1 MAEEKP
7 KIRPLEVVPVQSGG
21 RQGFLL
27 RDPRG
32 LAAQEV
38 MVPADVAFLI
48 SQFDGTH
55 TVREAQLSYVRR
67 FGTLLTSDCIEQ
79 LLAQLEEALLLES
92 PRFRARRS
100 QLEAE
105 FRAHPVRRATHAG
118 KAYAEAAAAF
128 VRDWEPLLEAAS
140 LPHDFTL
147 DSQRPL
153 LIAPHYDMRGAAEG
167 YASAYKLLSGTERP
181 DVVIIL
187 GIAHSGGETPFVLT
201 RKAFETPF
209 GALDSDRELI
219 DHLAAAAPFD
229 VFADEFLH
237 RNEHSIEFQA
247 VMLHFLYREV
257 EPPAIL
263 PILCGSYH
271 RRGPKVSSPQDSE
284 AASTFMGALRDLLA
298 SDPRQVAV
306 IASADLSHIGAR
318 FGDQGPLT
326 QARLELSRRHDTAL
340 LERVQA
346 GDAAGLYQLLAQE
359 KDRYNVCG
367 FPAMYAL
374 LRAASVT
381 EGRLLSYRQA
391 VDPQTQS
398 CVSFASVG
406 LR

>member
-27 RDPRG
+27 RDLQG
-32 LAAQEV
+32 LAAQEI
-38 MVPADVAFLI
+38 MIPADVAFLI

-67 FGTLLTSDCIEQ
+67 FGTLLTSDRIEKLIEQ
-79 LLAQLEEALLLES
+79 LDEALLLDSEH
-92 PRFRARRS
+92 FRARRS

-105 FRAHPVRRATHAG
+105 FRAQPVRRATHAG
-118 KAYAEAAAAF
+118 KAYEEAAATF
-128 VRDWEPLLEAAS
+128 VRDWEPLLDAAP
-140 LPHDFTL
+140 LPHDFAL
-147 DSQRPL
+147 DSRRPL

-167 YASAYKLLSGTERP
+167 YASAYKLLSGIERP
-181 DVVIIL
+181 DAVIIL

-201 RKAFETPF
+201 RKSFETPF
-209 GALDSDRELI
+209 GALDPARELV
-219 DHLAAAAPFD
+219 DHLAAAAQFD

-237 RNEHSIEFQA
+237 RDEHSIEFQA

-271 RRGPKVSSPQDSE
+271 RSGPEVSSPQENE
-284 AASTFMGALRDLLA
+284 AASAFMDALRDLLA
-298 SDPRQVAV
+298 SDSRRVAV

-318 FGDQGPLT
+318 FGDQRSLT
-326 QARLELSRRHDTAL
+326 QARLELSRRHDMAL

-346 GDAAGLYQLLAQE
+346 GDAGGLYQVLAQE

-367 FPAMYAL
+367 FPAIYAL
-374 LRAASVT
+374 LRVASVT

-391 VDPQTQS
+391 ADPQTQS